1 MMGVE
6 GVPVCDG
13 LYFGE
18 SVPWFVDFPVE
29 FSWGEGREGVHGL
42 VVVLPRYGF
51 NRGGLKRKKQSLS
64 EILKSL

>member
-29 FSWGEGREGVHGL
+29 FPWGEGCEGVHGL
-42 VVVLPRYGF
+42 VVVLPGYGF
-51 NRGGLKRKKQSLS
+51 S
-64 EILKSL
+64 